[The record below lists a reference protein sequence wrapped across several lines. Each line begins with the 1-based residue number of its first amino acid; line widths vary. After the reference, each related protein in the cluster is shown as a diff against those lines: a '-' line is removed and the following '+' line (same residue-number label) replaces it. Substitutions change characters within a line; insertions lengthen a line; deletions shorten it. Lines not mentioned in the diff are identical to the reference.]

1 MEAMRESYVRIRN
14 AQPEDALQIHNLHTR
29 SVRSLCNGHYTGEQI
44 DGWIGHRTPE
54 GYLEGI
60 ECREIFVAERA
71 GRIVGFGHAV
81 SGEILAIFVDPV
93 WSRKGIG
100 RQLLHHA
107 ITVAQPPD
115 SAPIQLEATLN
126 AQSFYERCGFV
137 EVRRTVLKRRDVQL
151 PVVVM
156 QYRGLVSPD
165 KPVL

>member
-1 MEAMRESYVRIRN
+1 MEDWRASYIHIRN
-14 AQPEDALQIHNLHTR
+14 AQPEDALQIHDVHTH
-29 SVRSLCNGHYTGEQI
+29 SVRTLCQGHYTPEQI

-54 GYLEGI
+54 GYLESI
-60 ECREIFVAERA
+60 ERKEIFVAERA

-81 SGEILAIFVDPV
+81 SGEILAIYVDPV

-107 ITVAQPPD
+107 ITVAQPPE

-156 QYRGLVSPD
+156 QYRSLVSPD